1 MPAIPIWWYLMVAT
15 GLFSIGLYAT
25 LTRRNAVNVLMGVEL
40 MLNAVN
46 LNAVALWRYASPTV
60 TATVDGESVQLLST
74 LDGQV
79 FAIFVIAL
87 AAAEAAVGL
96 ALIIAVYRSRRT
108 VELEQ
113 LDMLQG

>member
-1 MPAIPIWWYLMVAT
+1 MSAGYTAPMSTSFPA
-15 GLFSIGLYAT
+15 GLP
-25 LTRRNAVNVLMGVEL
+25 
-40 MLNAVN
+40 
-46 LNAVALWRYASPTV
+46 ASQAGSAKHPFLV
-60 TATVDGESVQLLST
+60 
-74 LDGQV
+74 
-79 FAIFVIAL
+79 IFVIAL